1 MIADNNEQNL
11 IIENLG
17 GRHYNVSSVGADE
30 VAVNVYSIQG
40 SQVLSAE
47 AAGDSVELDAS
58 SLADGIYVVNVATP
72 AGTIARKF
80 VVK

>member
-1 MIADNNEQNL
+1 M
-11 IIENLG
+11 
-17 GRHYNVSSVGADE
+17 
-30 VAVNVYSIQG
+30 NVYSIQG